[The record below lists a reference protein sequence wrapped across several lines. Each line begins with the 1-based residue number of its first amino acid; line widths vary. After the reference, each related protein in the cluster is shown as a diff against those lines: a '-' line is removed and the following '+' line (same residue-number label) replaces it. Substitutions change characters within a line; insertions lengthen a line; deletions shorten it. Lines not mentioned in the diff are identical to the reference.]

1 MIQASSKKELK
12 NFLFFG
18 EGAVSL
24 STINEGETGILM
36 GLSPFISIIN
46 GPLSVYLFKLI
57 TPNMNIDSHR

>member
-46 GPLSVYLFKLI
+46 GPLSVYLLLI